1 MPPINQLQLLLSYQR
16 VLAWETKFSN
26 IQWRCLLFI
35 LTGERG
41 KGVVAWGKDHKPY
54 SSSSPLHFPG
64 LSASSHCTA
73 LSGAVPCTQKYI
85 QVFLKSLSHSY
96 DFFKVFFPPLY
107 PALQVTVVWCS
118 QWGCLGGH
126 GQPGWFMPLFTC
138 LDPPWPLSS
147 TWSSYLCTSPP
158 ELLLFWSI
166 KTLLPHSLSLLITLG
181 PLSALGRYSFP

>member
-1 MPPINQLQLLLSYQR
+1 MPPINQLKLLLSYQR

-41 KGVVAWGKDHKPY
+41 EGVVAWGKDHKPY
-54 SSSSPLHFPG
+54 SSSSPLHSPG

-85 QVFLKSLSHSY
+85 QVFLKSLPHSY

-118 QWGCLGGH
+118 QWAVLGDMDNLVDSC
-126 GQPGWFMPLFTC
+126 PSLLVWIL
-138 LDPPWPLSS
+138 LDHLAA
-147 TWSSYLCTSPP
+147 P
-158 ELLLFWSI
+158 EVAICGLLLQSC
-166 KTLLPHSLSLLITLG
+166 SS
-181 PLSALGRYSFP
+181 SEV